1 MSDILEVIRKPRSVG
16 VFQENNK
23 ITVLGREQEL
33 RDVFESCE
41 QIELL

>member
-1 MSDILEVIRKPRSVG
+1 MIRKPRSVG
-16 VFQENNK
+16 VFQENNNK
-23 ITVLGREQEL
+23 ITVLGHEQKEL